1 MPARVD
7 LRRAAHVFAAD
18 AQKYDELEGQQAKN
32 GKSTK
37 KPLTLADGNH

>member
-1 MPARVD
+1 
-7 LRRAAHVFAAD
+7 VFAAD